1 MGLLTAL
8 GLTALGLL
16 LLGGGGELLV
26 RGAVTLS
33 RRAGVTPAIVGLTVV
48 SLGTSLPEMVVSLI
62 AALGGRPDIAVG
74 NVVGS
79 NIMNVAFVLGLAA
92 LLFPLPVT
100 GSLVKFEWPFMFLAS
115 AVFVLLV
122 RDGILDKIEGGFF
135 LIALVLF
142 TGYMIMV
149 SRSEVAAQE
158 RETIASE
165 VSHLGGVLDR
175 ARGWLPS
182 VLAVTAGIGLLVG
195 GGKALV
201 EGAVGLAQ
209 LAGMTERVIGLTVVA
224 IGTSMPEV
232 VTSVVAAYRR
242 HTDMAVANVIGSNI
256 FNLLGILGTTSVVV
270 PITISPSI
278 IASDVWWMLGT
289 SFLLLP
295 LMHLRRNLNRVE
307 GGFLLGAYG
316 VYLVALLS

>member
-1 MGLLTAL
+1 MTLLTAL
-8 GLTALGLL
+8 GLTAFGLL

-33 RRAGVTPAIVGLTVV
+33 RRAGVTPAVVGLTVV
-48 SLGTSLPEMVVSLI
+48 ALGTSLPELVVSLI
-62 AALGGRPDIAVG
+62 AALDGRPDIAVG

-100 GSLVKFEWPFMFLAS
+100 GSLVKFEWPFMFLSS

-122 RDGILDKIEGGFF
+122 RDGFLDRIEGGFF

-142 TGYMIMV
+142 TGYMVML
-149 SRSEVAAQE
+149 SRTEVAAQE
-158 RETIASE
+158 RESIASE
-165 VSHLGGVLDR
+165 VSHRGGVIAR
-175 ARGWLPS
+175 ARGLLPS
-182 VLAVTAGIGLLVG
+182 VLAVAGGIGLLLG

-201 EGAVGLAQ
+201 EGAVALAQ

-242 HTDMAVANVIGSNI
+242 HTDVAVANVIGSNI
-256 FNLLGILGTTSVVV
+256 FNLLGILGITSVTIPV
-270 PITISPSI
+270 TISPSI
-278 IASDVWWMLGT
+278 VASDIWWMLGT

-295 LMHLRRNLNRVE
+295 LMHIRRNLNRVE
-307 GGFLLGAYG
+307 GGLLLGAYG
-316 VYLVALLS
+316 VYLVTLLS